1 MQQKSSNWFE
11 EWFNSPYYD
20 LLYHYRDEEEAFT
33 LMDNIVQHLDT
44 PPNSKMLD
52 LACGKGRHSIFLAE
66 KGYDVTGL
74 DLSDEMVRI
83 AKSYENPNLKFYQHD
98 MREPFD
104 LCGFDYIFNLFTSFG
119 YFDHERDNYKIV
131 HNVANCLKDNG
142 IFVIDFMNVPRV
154 IENLVSFETVYRD
167 DIKFEINRY
176 VDSGFIKKDIRVED
190 SGELHYYQER
200 VQALQKEDFE
210 RYLANANFQI
220 KEVMGSYKM
229 DSYDPV
235 NASRL
240 IIIAQI

>member
-1 MQQKSSNWFE
+1 
-11 EWFNSPYYD
+11 
-20 LLYHYRDEEEAFT
+20 
-33 LMDNIVQHLDT
+33 
-44 PPNSKMLD
+44 
-52 LACGKGRHSIFLAE
+52 
-66 KGYDVTGL
+66 
-74 DLSDEMVRI
+74 
-83 AKSYENPNLKFYQHD
+83 

-104 LCGFDYIFNLFTSFG
+104 LCGIYYIFNLFTSFG